1 MMNNPSGSLGQPVM
15 RCTAFLAAAAV
26 VCLCMAVPGFSSE
39 PTPLPHRASGLKAVM
54 MEQKLHQDIQ
64 AAQHSGR
71 NTTAAEKLKA
81 KGDADL
87 KEGRLHAAVKHYEAA
102 EKAVGAAK

>member
-1 MMNNPSGSLGQPVM
+1 MMNNPPAPLEQSIARSFRVM
-15 RCTAFLAAAAV
+15 AAAAV
-26 VCLCMAVPGFSSE
+26 LLCIAAPGFAAE
-39 PTPLPHRASGLKAVM
+39 PTPLPHRASGLTAHV

-64 AAQHSGR
+64 DAQHAGR

-81 KGDADL
+81 KGDAEL
-87 KEGRLHAAVKHYEAA
+87 RQGRLHAAIQHYGEA